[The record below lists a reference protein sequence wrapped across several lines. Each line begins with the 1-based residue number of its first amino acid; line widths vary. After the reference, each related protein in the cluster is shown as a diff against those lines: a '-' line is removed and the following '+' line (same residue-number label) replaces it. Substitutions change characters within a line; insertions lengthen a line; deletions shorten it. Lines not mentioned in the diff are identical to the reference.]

1 MGVRKYTTVT
11 VREVLPAAGDLLAGG
26 GRKRVEG
33 ECQRPRFGERYAS
46 FDLCDV
52 MDGQLS
58 TVRVTIGPQ
67 HFDRVRAGLGG
78 ATGLDLEQCLV
89 SGRVVTVLGSLGEY
103 SGAIRLE
110 ADGVFIN
117 DPEAIGTVRATL
129 DAIPGELRTRSL
141 NQDRF
146 TKAVEAEWLGLDCP
160 ERDGRPR
167 LAVITGERSQA
178 LKDFTRAYRQ
188 KAGQA
193 FREPRHEVCR
203 LNGPGVAESIAA
215 AIARLNAAEAGGTA
229 PGLDAICIVRG
240 GGPWT
245 DLWPFQ
251 SLDLVDAVHAS
262 SIPVFTAIGHADDRV
277 AIDCAAEGARDTPGT
292 LGQDLGLAALSAWRQ
307 EKGTRPSDHR
317 KARAPQGEPGPE
329 TAIGLLTRQLEEASE
344 ALTEAESARRR
355 EQAARAEADR
365 VRRVAEAALGRAR
378 AEREHLARAAE
389 RARVA
394 ALHQG
399 ARAGERAAVHRASEI
414 AVVVTALVSLLAG
427 GLALIT
433 GEIVLVLFAL
443 AGLVGAIRLGVEL
456 RRTAPGR
463 DRETGSS
470 PGASKT
476 PTVV

>member
-1 MGVRKYTTVT
+1 MGGRKYTTVT

-26 GRKRVEG
+26 GRKRIEG

-146 TKAVEAEWLGLDCP
+146 TKAVEAEWLSLDCS

-167 LAVITGERSQA
+167 LAVITGEHSQA

-215 AIARLNAAEAGGTA
+215 AIERMNAAEAGGTA

-277 AIDCAAEGARDTPGT
+277 AIDCAAKGARDTPGT

-329 TAIGLLTRQLEEASE
+329 TAIDLPTRQFEDASE
-344 ALTEAESARRR
+344 ALRAAEEA
-355 EQAARAEADR
+355 
-365 VRRVAEAALGRAR
+365 RRVAEAALGRAR
-378 AEREHLARAAE
+378 AEREHLARA
-389 RARVA
+389 RVA

-399 ARAGERAAVHRASEI
+399 AREGERAAVHRASEI

-433 GEIVLVLFAL
+433 GEFVLVLFAL
-443 AGLVGAIRLGVEL
+443 AGLVGVIRLGVEW

-476 PTVV
+476 STVV